1 MSKVGGYCNIK
12 NTNKLGLQKVFD
24 TPIFAP

>member
-1 MSKVGGYCNIK
+1 MSKVGGYCIIK

-24 TPIFAP
+24 ASIFAP